1 LDLYFP
7 GLSLRKIAR
16 NITDHFNIE
25 LNYSNIYRWIQ
36 TYIPQI
42 SNYVN
47 SLTPQLS
54 DSWHIDELF
63 VKMKGGEKLKGNGN
77 VDYLWNV
84 MNREFRF
91 LLQNFQKKRY

>member
-1 LDLYFP
+1 MYFP